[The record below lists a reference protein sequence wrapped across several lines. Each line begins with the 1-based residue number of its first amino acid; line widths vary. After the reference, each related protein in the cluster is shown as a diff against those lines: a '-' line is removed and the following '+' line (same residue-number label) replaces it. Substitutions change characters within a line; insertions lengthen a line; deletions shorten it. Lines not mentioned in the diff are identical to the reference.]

1 MLIPIVTMI
10 CAADGAG
17 VLLVPTLGATLA
29 GSVYGDHCS
38 PISDTTIL
46 ASTGASCEHIRHV
59 EPQLPYA
66 TLVAIVCAVGYLI
79 AGFTLTP
86 WIALIVCVLL
96 LVTVLVI
103 LNRRTMAQAKEAAK

>member
-17 VLLVPTLGATLA
+17 ALLVPSLGATLA

-59 EPQLPYA
+59 ETQLPYA
-66 TLVAIVCAVGYLI
+66 TLVAVICAVGYLI
-79 AGFTLTP
+79 SGFTLTP
-86 WIALIVCVLL
+86 WIALIVSIALL
-96 LVTVLVI
+96 LGTLLV
-103 LNRRTMAQAKEAAK
+103 LNRMNLPQRAGK